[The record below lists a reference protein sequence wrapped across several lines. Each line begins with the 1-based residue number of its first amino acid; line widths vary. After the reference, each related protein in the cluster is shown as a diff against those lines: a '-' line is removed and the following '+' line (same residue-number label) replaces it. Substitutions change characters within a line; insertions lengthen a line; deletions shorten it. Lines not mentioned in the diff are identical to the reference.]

1 MTTLVL
7 RDFDNHLVALL
18 ELRAKANGRSA
29 EAEHR
34 AILEVALCPA
44 DSPPSMSREEFILM
58 AKRLQD
64 RTRGNRQIDSA
75 EIIRGFRDRDGAI

>member
-7 RDFDNHLVALL
+7 HNLDDHLVTLL

-34 AILEVALCPA
+34 AILEAALCPA
-44 DSPPSMSREEFILM
+44 DSPRRMSREEFILM

-64 RTRGNRQIDSA
+64 RTRGNREIDSA